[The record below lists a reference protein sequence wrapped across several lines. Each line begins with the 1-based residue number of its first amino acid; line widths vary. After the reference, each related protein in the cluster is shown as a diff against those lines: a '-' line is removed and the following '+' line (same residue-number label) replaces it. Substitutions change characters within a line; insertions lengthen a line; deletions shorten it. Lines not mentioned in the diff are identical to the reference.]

1 MIKEKLK
8 NFIVKTALKLSSKTD
23 AMVILDIVNEWL
35 GASKEDSYFG
45 AVYNATS
52 TWGLFFA
59 KAKFRVYKQNKD
71 GLEEVLEDDALKL
84 FKEPNYY
91 ETWWEMCYKIPA
103 LFGIFGRAFIIVLR
117 KGGLEDTKG
126 KIMAYEL
133 MPPRVINV
141 RYENNQINYYF
152 VGNGKER
159 KIPNEN
165 IIDLRYPHPF
175 KMLEGHPIIESVLN
189 VQQIEKIQEL
199 YMKEYWTTGGFM
211 GLTFSTEQDLTKQQY
226 DSIYNRLNEKYT
238 GTKRAFKL
246 GLLTNGLKPVKTS
259 YSMKE
264 HDMTGQRKYIRD
276 EIYQAFKVS
285 NIMMGGGENYNR
297 AVADAQIFQFT
308 SNVIDPILNYIDAI
322 FTKFIQKNY
331 NKDYIVIHDTIAPKD
346 VELKLRYYESG
357 LKNGWL
363 VLNEVREME
372 GFNKY
377 NYESANKPYVNV
389 GGALIDYSELIQ
401 IGKVLPLPSDEK
413 KNLTKAD
420 DGMEG
425 YWENINDRHFYWT
438 RRFGKRIE
446 GYYYDQQ
453 RRILDAVL
461 QNFIVEQ
468 AFDLQNENLILSQLL
483 EIDLWDIMKDGWT
496 LGDYMYETNTTFN
509 KERFEIY
516 YEDMKKLFLEFN
528 EYVYEN
534 IISSKSEEEL
544 KSKYESLVKNEAKS
558 VVITSVTGSINA
570 GLLNAMKDA
579 GIKYKMWLTFRDER
593 VRNRING
600 ENHVIMDGVTIPVD
614 EYFKIPS
621 RSGFDYVMY
630 PGDPNAS
637 PENLVNERCTII
649 GRKELNI

>member
-1 MIKEKLK
+1 MMIKDIFKSLIAK
-8 NFIVKTALKLSSKTD
+8 AALKLSSKSD
-23 AMVILDIVNEWL
+23 AMIILDVVNEWL

-45 AVYNATS
+45 AVYNAVS
-52 TWGLFFA
+52 TWGLFFS
-59 KAKFRVYKQNKD
+59 KAKFRVYKQNKV
-71 GLEEVLEDDALKL
+71 GIEEILDDEALKL

-117 KGGLEDTKG
+117 KGGLEDAKG
-126 KIMAYEL
+126 KIVSFEL

-165 IIDLRYPHPF
+165 VIDLRYPNPF

-189 VQQIEKIQEL
+189 IQQIEKIQEM
-199 YMKEYWTTGGFM
+199 YMKEYWVTGGFM
-211 GLTFSTEQDLTKQQY
+211 GLTFTTEQELTKQQY
-226 DSIYNRLNEKYT
+226 ESIYNRLIEKYS
-238 GTKRAFKL
+238 GSKRAFKL
-246 GLLTNGLKPVKTS
+246 GLLTNGLKPIKTS
-259 YSMKE
+259 YSMRE
-264 HDMTGQRKYIRD
+264 HDMSGQRKYIRD
-276 EIYQAFKVS
+276 EIYEAFKVS
-285 NIMMGGGENYNR
+285 NIMVGGGDNYNR
-297 AVADAQIFQFT
+297 AVAEAQIFQFT
-308 SNVIDPILNYIDAI
+308 SNVIDPILSYIDATL
-322 FTKFIQKNY
+322 TKFIQKNY

-346 VELKLRYYESG
+346 ILLKLRYYESG

-377 NYESANKPYVNV
+377 DYDFANKPYVNL
-389 GGALIDYSELIQ
+389 GGALIDVSQVIQ
-401 IGKVLPLPSDEK
+401 VGKVPISTPEEK
-413 KNLTKAD
+413 KNLMKAD
-420 DGMEG
+420 NMES
-425 YWENINDRHFYWT
+425 YWENINDKHFYWT
-438 RRFGKRIE
+438 RRFGRRIE

-453 RRILDAVL
+453 RRVLDAVL

-496 LGDYMYETNTTFN
+496 LGDYMYDTNTTFN

-516 YEDMKKLFLEFN
+516 YEDMKKLFFEFN

-534 IISSKSEEEL
+534 IKSSKNEEEL
-544 KSKYESLVKNEAKS
+544 KSNYESLITNEAKS

-570 GLLNAMKDA
+570 GLLTAMIDA

-600 ENHVIMDGVTIPVD
+600 ENHVIMDGVVVPIND
-614 EYFKIPS
+614 YFKIPS
-621 RSGFDYVMY
+621 RRGFDYVMY

-637 PENLVNERCTII
+637 PENLINERCTII